1 MFRTEQKSFDRFIGR
16 LKNLFKVWNKLEI
29 KILFRFLLKRVD
41 SHLVLISSHLNIRE
55 FLWILECLIILVI
68 HKQSG
73 VYIFFWK
80 VRLFLVYTIS
90 SKTTDHISQNFSDI
104 TISFR
109 DKLGPRRFL
118 KMVIEIYC
126 IWDCL
131 GCPSCFILVRA
142 RCPFTS
148 PGKSFFSIFHFTHLS
163 VSRMKNPFSTLIL
176 KKVLEILKKS
186 IYLNNPKML
195 FNLKK
200 KVTEKVLQ
208 KSWASLRTLWRLLG
222 FLKKNLVNK
231 KLIWLM
237 NFWLFL

>member
-55 FLWILECLIILVI
+55 FLWIRGL
-68 HKQSG
+68 H
-73 VYIFFWK
+73 FFWK

-148 PGKSFFSIFHFTHLS
+148 PGKSFFNIFHFSIQDINIFFAHLS
-163 VSRMKNPFSTLIL
+163 VFIKT
-176 KKVLEILKKS
+176 VKS
-186 IYLNNPKML
+186 F
-195 FNLKK
+195 FNFDIKEGAWN
-200 KVTEKVLQ
+200 TEK
-208 KSWASLRTLWRLLG
+208 KYI
-222 FLKKNLVNK
+222 FE
-231 KLIWLM
+231 
-237 NFWLFL
+237 